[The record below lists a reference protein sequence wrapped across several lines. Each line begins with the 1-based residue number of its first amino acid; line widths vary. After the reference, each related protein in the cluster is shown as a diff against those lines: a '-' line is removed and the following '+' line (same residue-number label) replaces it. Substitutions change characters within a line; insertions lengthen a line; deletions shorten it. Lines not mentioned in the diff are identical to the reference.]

1 MRSIINLSTFPRE
14 DHWPQWVS
22 GASQVLFGIWG
33 GPRAS
38 NVLLT
43 IETGDWVS
51 VLPHPT
57 GARYLP
63 GGHLVVGGY
72 ETAELQAVAFDP
84 SDPIPT
90 VAQTSILDDV
100 FWYRNDPRSWFDV
113 SRTGTL
119 VYVPGDPAQSEL
131 VWVSRNGEVEPLSE
145 GMGLYEGV
153 AVSGDGTRL
162 AFGLGAD
169 VWVRDLQRRT
179 TTRVTFEGPA
189 NHTFLGAWTPDGRLA
204 FSANRSG
211 TWELYATRVD
221 GTGSLELLLERE
233 FEQHVNSVSR
243 DGVVAFSEINPTTG
257 LDLWTL
263 APSADPAPFANTPFN
278 EQQGRFSPDGRF
290 IAYVSDESGRNEVY
304 VRPYPGPGE
313 RVTVSDAGGVNP
325 LWSRAG
331 DELFYREG
339 DDLTAVPVQ
348 TSPTLELGEPVRV
361 MDVGAFQ
368 PSGDV
373 NPTIAIAPDGERFL
387 MVRKPP
393 GARGQINV
401 VLNWDKELRER
412 VPLP

>member
-1 MRSIINLSTFPRE
+1 MLAISEFPKGRKYLISLSFR
-14 DHWPQWVS
+14 
-22 GASQVLFGIWG
+22 GKASVRPAQ
-33 GPRAS
+33 
-38 NVLLT
+38 
-43 IETGDWVS
+43 
-51 VLPHPT
+51 
-57 GARYLP
+57 
-63 GGHLVVGGY
+63 VGG
-72 ETAELQAVAFDP
+72 
-84 SDPIPT
+84 
-90 VAQTSILDDV
+90 
-100 FWYRNDPRSWFDV
+100 FDV
-113 SRTGTL
+113 NIVIHGSTAVRGRGDLVAYRKPLWKLTAPWTHRTR
-119 VYVPGDPAQSEL
+119 PPH
-131 VWVSRNGEVEPLSE
+131 
-145 GMGLYEGV
+145 
-153 AVSGDGTRL
+153 
-162 AFGLGAD
+162 LGK
-169 VWVRDLQRRT
+169 RC
-179 TTRVTFEGPA
+179 
-189 NHTFLGAWTPDGRLA
+189 A
-204 FSANRSG
+204 FSTSS
-211 TWELYATRVD
+211 
-221 GTGSLELLLERE
+221 TGPFPSNHSRKTPKGPKIALGNP
-233 FEQHVNSVSR
+233 EQHVNSVSR